1 MASAP
6 QLVVRNMSFMASDLK
21 KNTSSPT
28 EVRETTRQ
36 QLEAITRLDLH
47 RRKWRE
53 RKFEIGWVRITN
65 KRNIKVSQ
73 LVRKW
78 SYMARYEY
86 FSAHLA
92 TRDEKNRK
100 KNTTS
105 KQQRQLTRSESYIH
119 NFVVR
124 SHLPCSLN
132 RRRKEANP
140 KIYISNFR
148 SISKLLNIDALCPIY
163 ISYRRYI
170 ISQSCQ
176 PFGLCSNSPRVY
188 LGVMIWVCSCRWIRI
203 FSRSRR
209 FISGIRMISFSYST
223 RKDGLGTGA

>member
-1 MASAP
+1 
-6 QLVVRNMSFMASDLK
+6 
-21 KNTSSPT
+21 
-28 EVRETTRQ
+28 
-36 QLEAITRLDLH
+36 
-47 RRKWRE
+47 
-53 RKFEIGWVRITN
+53 
-65 KRNIKVSQ
+65 
-73 LVRKW
+73 
-78 SYMARYEY
+78 MARYEY

-119 NFVVR
+119 NKVVR
-124 SHLPCSLN
+124 RHLPCSLN
-132 RRRKEANP
+132 RRKEANP